1 MFVIKYVAISLGA
14 IIFGVL
20 LTNYLAP
27 RDELVKADA
36 IIAISGGNTTARAE
50 QATKLY
56 KDGWAD
62 ELVFSGAALDPLSP
76 SNAKVMREFAK
87 LSGIPTEVIRIEEE
101 AQNTAENATKSN
113 EIADDEQYESII
125 LVTEPYHQRR
135 AFLEFQDKLG
145 PDVRIINYP
154 VEDDNWMTTWWF
166 KPSGWYIT
174 VSETFKVSIT
184 ILKNL
189 F

>member
-1 MFVIKYVAISLGA
+1 MVKYVAIGFGVILL
-14 IIFGVL
+14 GVL
-20 LTNYLAP
+20 LTNYLSP
-27 RDELVKADA
+27 RDELQKVDA
-36 IIAISGGNTTARAE
+36 VIAISGGDTTARAE

-56 KDGWAD
+56 EEGWA
-62 ELVFSGAALDPLSP
+62 EEIVFSGAALDPLSP

-87 LSGIPTEVIRIEEE
+87 RTGIPEQVIRIEEK
-101 AQNTAENATKSN
+101 AQNTVENAMKSE
-113 EIADDEQYESII
+113 EIATQEKYESII

-135 AFLEFQDKLG
+135 AYLEFRDKLG
-145 PDVRIINYP
+145 PDVVIINYP
-154 VEDDNWMTTWWF
+154 VEDNNWSTTWWF

-174 VSETFKVSIT
+174 VSETFKVGIT

>member
-1 MFVIKYVAISLGA
+1 MFAIKYIVIGLGV
-14 IIFGVL
+14 ILLGVL

-27 RDELVKADA
+27 RDELQKVDA

-56 KDGWAD
+56 EEGWAD
-62 ELVFSGAALDPLSP
+62 QLVFSGAALDRLSP
-76 SNAKVMREFAK
+76 SNAQVMREFAK
-87 LSGIPTEVIRIEEE
+87 RSGIPEAVIRIEEE
-101 AQNTAENATKSN
+101 AQNTAENAMKSD
-113 EIADDEQYESII
+113 EIATREQYESII

-135 AFLEFQDKLG
+135 AYLEFRHKLG
-145 PDVRIINYP
+145 PDVVIINYP
-154 VEDDNWMTTWWF
+154 VENDNWTTTWWF
-166 KPSGWYIT
+166 KPNGWYIT
-174 VSETFKVSIT
+174 LSETLKVGIT